1 MTAYVHH
8 LEDMPVK
15 EEMPGVCKR
24 VLVGAEHGA
33 QKFYL
38 RHYDLA
44 PDVTTPLDRHVYE
57 HELFVLNG
65 EGKYLCDGEETPI
78 KTGDAIWIRSNQ
90 RHQIINTGPGRMQL
104 LCCRGAEAIYQ
115 AETP

>member
-44 PDVTTPLDRHVYE
+44 PGLTTPLDRHVYE

>member
-1 MTAYVHH
+1 MTAIVHH

-15 EEMPGVCKR
+15 EELPGVCKR
-24 VLVGAEHGA
+24 VLIGAEHGA

-44 PDVTTPLDRHVYE
+44 PGLTTPLDRHVYE
-57 HELFVLNG
+57 HELFVLSG
-65 EGKYLCDGEETPI
+65 QGKYICDGQEVPI
-78 KTGDAIWIRSNQ
+78 KTGDAIWIQSNQ
-90 RHQIINTGPGRMQL
+90 VHQVANTGPDHMQL

-115 AETP
+115 PETV